1 MSTESEV
8 LVKLGKEALNS
19 GDFAKAVELLQ
30 KANNLH
36 PTPNT
41 SKLLEKA
48 KNSLQSTSIPSYTP
62 DDEQVTKS
70 ILQKTNFYDIL
81 EVDQSATQEQIKKAY
96 QKLARKVHPD
106 KNQAPNATKA
116 FTRLQKAYECLT
128 DESRR
133 AHYDE
138 LGEDDEQG
146 LNPDFSFSKEGILVI
161 IGGVVFGSFLSP
173 SHFVHRW
180 FKEGEPKSSASKSG
194 YKFLSIVFL
203 LSLMALS
210 WGLQEEKIFS
220 LQPSPYFNTV
230 FQSQKLGFNFYLNGD
245 AASVLPGGI
254 EVVQKE
260 AENYYLANLQRQ
272 CQKSKGVRNS
282 ILAKMKNTDTMNSK
296 LYQHYANSIDQSACQ
311 RLDEIYKLTK
321 PKST

>member
-8 LVKLGKEALNS
+8 LVQLGKEALNS

-36 PTPNT
+36 PTQNT

-48 KNSLQSTSIPSYTP
+48 KKSLQSTSIPTYTP
-62 DDEQVTKS
+62 EDEQVTKN
-70 ILQKTNFYDIL
+70 ILQKTNFYEIL
-81 EVDQSATQEQIKKAY
+81 EIDQSATQDQIKKAY

-116 FTRLQKAYECLT
+116 FTKLQKAYECLT
-128 DESRR
+128 DEGRR
-133 AHYDE
+133 AHYDD
-138 LGEDDEQG
+138 LGEDDDQG
-146 LNPDFSFSKEGILVI
+146 FNPDFSLSKEGILVI
-161 IGGVVFGSFLSP
+161 IGGVLFSSFLSP
-173 SHFVHRW
+173 GHFVHKW
-180 FKEGEPKSSASKSG
+180 FREEEPKGSASRSG
-194 YKFLSIVFL
+194 FKFLGILFL

-210 WGLQEEKIFS
+210 WGLQEEKLFS
-220 LQPSPYFNTV
+220 LQPSPYFNTA
-230 FQSQKLGFNFYLNGD
+230 FQSQKLGLYFYLNEE
-245 AASVLPGGI
+245 VLKRLPGGL

-272 CQKSKGVRNS
+272 CQKSKRVKNS

-321 PKST
+321 PTST